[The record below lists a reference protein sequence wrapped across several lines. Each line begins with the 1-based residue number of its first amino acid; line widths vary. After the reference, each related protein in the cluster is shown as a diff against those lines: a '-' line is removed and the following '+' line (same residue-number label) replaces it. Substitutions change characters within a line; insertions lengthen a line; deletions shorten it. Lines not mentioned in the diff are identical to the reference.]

1 MIIRTL
7 QNNHYLAFI
16 AFYTADSLVSS
27 KKCGKFAGD
36 SHAAV
41 VVGDGV

>member
-1 MIIRTL
+1 M
-7 QNNHYLAFI
+7 
-16 AFYTADSLVSS
+16 FYTADSLVSS

-41 VVGDGV
+41 VGAMGRTYLLHATKGWVG